1 MGAASSLAARRAPA
15 IIGGRLVP
23 NIAVEDTIESSADV
37 AWAKLA
43 DFGGLG
49 AWAPGVTE
57 CKLEGSGVGSVR
69 RITMG
74 GMEIAER
81 LESLD
86 DAARTLTYSIT
97 EGPMPT
103 ENYLAK
109 IVVTATGDGSCAISW
124 SASFDAPGL
133 SEEQAAGVAQGVQGS
148 YQGMVDALK
157 QAVS

>member
-1 MGAASSLAARRAPA
+1 M
-15 IIGGRLVP
+15 P
-23 NIAVEDTIESSADV
+23 NIAVEDNIDASADK
-37 AWAKLA
+37 AWEKLA

-49 AWAPGVTE
+49 SWAPGVTE

-69 RITMG
+69 RLSMG

-86 DAARTLTYSIT
+86 GAARTLTYSIT

-103 ENYLAK
+103 ENYLAE
-109 IVVTATGDGSCAISW
+109 IVVTATGDASCAIRW

-133 SEEQAAGVAQGVQGS
+133 SDEQAQGVAQGVQGS

-157 QAVS
+157 QALA

>member
-1 MGAASSLAARRAPA
+1 MPK
-15 IIGGRLVP
+15 
-23 NIAVEDTIESSADV
+23 IAVEDTIEASADA
-37 AWAKLA
+37 AWSKLE

-49 AWAPGVTE
+49 SWAPGLTE

-69 RITMG
+69 RLTMG

-86 DAARTLTYSIT
+86 SAARTLTYSIT

-103 ENYLAK
+103 ENYLAE
-109 IVVTATGDGSCAISW
+109 IVVTPTGDDSCAIRW

-133 SEEQAAGVAQGVQGS
+133 DEEQAEGLAQGVQGS

-157 QAVS
+157 KVVS

>member
-1 MGAASSLAARRAPA
+1 MPS
-15 IIGGRLVP
+15 
-23 NIAVEDTIESSADV
+23 IAVEDTIAASAD
-37 AWAKLA
+37 ATWAKLA

-49 AWAPGVTE
+49 SWAPGLTE
-57 CKLEGSGVGSVR
+57 CKLEGEGVGSVR
-69 RITMG
+69 RLVMG

-109 IVVTATGDGSCAISW
+109 IVVTPTGDASCAISW

-133 SEEQAAGVAQGVQGS
+133 NEEQAQGVAQGVQAS

-157 QAVS
+157 TVVS